1 MNIYIV
7 SFLLALVDTYFCQKY
22 FKNYLYNMFKIR
34 SFLLIFLTS
43 YGLIFTILKYVLF
56 QE

>member
-7 SFLLALVDTYFCQKY
+7 SFLLALVDTYICQKY

-34 SFLLIFLTS
+34 SFLLIFLIS